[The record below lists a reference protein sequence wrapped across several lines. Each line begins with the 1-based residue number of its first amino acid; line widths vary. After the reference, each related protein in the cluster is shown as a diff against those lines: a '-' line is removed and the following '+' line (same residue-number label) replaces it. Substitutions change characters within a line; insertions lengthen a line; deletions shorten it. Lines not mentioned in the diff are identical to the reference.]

1 MSQKLISRK
10 QIKSTN
16 INYRLHNIYNLSYQ
30 FYCSHFSIN
39 NLKNLSITSRPLQF
53 FLSNVIDP
61 QFLSSI
67 LPPTSKLIYIQVLI
81 GMQFKSTLSLHPPS
95 HLSDLNI

>member
-10 QIKSTN
+10 QIKSAD
-16 INYRLHNIYNLSYQ
+16 INYHIHSIYNLSNQ
-30 FYCSHFSIN
+30 FYCSHFLVN
-39 NLKNLSITSRPLQF
+39 NLKNVSITFRPLQS
-53 FLSNVIDP
+53 FLSNAIDP